1 MKLGAQL
8 YSVRNHLQTPEDVR
22 ATFLKL
28 KEIGYENVQLSGN
41 AQMPAEI
48 FRDVSLESGLP
59 IVCTHTPISRIL
71 EETEQVIADHKT
83 FNCPVV
89 GLGVMPEECR
99 GSIAGLEKFLAEMET
114 PVKKILDAGL
124 RFCYH
129 NHAFELAPST
139 DSDLLVFDVMLE
151 KCPTWDFIMDTYW
164 IEFAG
169 FSAIDYIA
177 KIGKERLTNIHFKD
191 LANNEERGICACGT
205 GTLDF
210 QKIYEA
216 CVKMDVQNVLV
227 EQDTAAL
234 TPDPFAEMEKSF
246 RHLRPIVH

>member
-8 YSVRNHLQTPEDVR
+8 FSVRNYLQTPEDVR
-22 ATFLKL
+22 TTFLKL

-41 AQMPAEI
+41 AQMPAEV
-48 FRDVSLESGLP
+48 FRDISLESGLP
-59 IVCTHTPISRIL
+59 IVCTHTPLNRII
-71 EETEQVIADHKT
+71 EETEQVIAEHKI

-89 GLGVMPEECR
+89 GLGVMPQANQ
-99 GSIAGLEKFLAEMET
+99 GSIAGLEKLLADLDE
-114 PVKKILDAGL
+114 PVKKIRDAGL

-129 NHAFELAPST
+129 NHAFELAPSS
-139 DSDLLVFDVMLE
+139 DSDRLVFDVMLE
-151 KCPTWDFIMDTYW
+151 RCLNWDFIMDTYW

-191 LANNEERGICACGT
+191 LADNEARSICACGK

-210 QKIYEA
+210 AKIYEA
-216 CVKMDVQNVLV
+216 CVKMNVQNVLV
-227 EQDTAAL
+227 EQDNAAQA
-234 TPDPFAEMEKSF
+234 PDPFAEMEASF
-246 RHLRPIVH
+246 RYLRPIVH